1 MSQPKSKTFDTT
13 LNSLVELS
21 PTGWVNYLAGKIG
34 VPVTGTV
41 SDDDTDISDQAF
53 PDKVFA
59 VDGPIPY
66 LIHVEF
72 ESSSHLGVPARL
84 HEYNSRLT
92 HGSGKPV
99 YSVLV
104 LLRPRAAASD
114 QTGRFVVP
122 GIVGDTIHTFLYTVV
137 RVWEESVDSFLS
149 AGPAFLP
156 LALLTDE
163 ANIDFASAF
172 DRFRARLSQPDIP
185 GIMLKDVA
193 GYAYTMCGLRY
204 SPNRVRSFFMAI
216 RTILQDSETVQEL
229 LEEGEARG
237 IARGLERAKTRARA
251 LLMKQARKRFG
262 GSDAGAEAALNAID
276 DLDRLDRM
284 AEALLDVTSW
294 AELLAAA

>member
-1 MSQPKSKTFDTT
+1 MSQAKSKTFDTT
-13 LNSLVELS
+13 LNSIVELS
-21 PTGWVNYLAGKIG
+21 PTGWATYLAGKIG
-34 VPVTGTV
+34 VPVTGAV
-41 SDDDTDISDQAF
+41 GDDDTDISDQAF

-72 ESSSHLGVPARL
+72 ESSSHLGVPRRL

-114 QTGRFVVP
+114 QTGRFVAP
-122 GIVGDTIHTFLYTVV
+122 GIVGDTIHTFSYTVV
-137 RVWEESVDSFLS
+137 RVWEESVDSFLA

-163 ANIDFASAF
+163 ANANFASAF
-172 DRFRARLSQPDIP
+172 ERFRARLSRPDIP

-204 SPNRVRSFFMAI
+204 TRDQIRSFFMAI
-216 RTILQDSETVQEL
+216 RTILQDSDTVQEL
-229 LEEGEARG
+229 LEEGEAK
-237 IARGLERAKTRARA
+237 GLEQAKTRARA
-251 LLMKQARKRFG
+251 VLVKQGRKRFG
-262 GSDAGAEAALNAID
+262 GSDAAAEAAVNAID

-284 AEALLDVTSW
+284 ADALLDVTTW
-294 AELLAAA
+294 AELVATT